1 MKDNEAAFPS
11 FLQYVNKVFGF
22 RAQLGT
28 LVDARCDPV
37 YSAAVVFQ
45 AVFYGFLFRLGSF
58 HQLEAEIEEP
68 FLQHWLGVA
77 RPFREGTLRYSY
89 SSFEL
94 EPLEEMLVGINRQLK
109 RNKVLSQ
116 GQLAGRIV
124 AGLDGVEVISS
135 YSRCCDSCLQRRVRE
150 KTKEGEVVERV
161 QYYHRLVGCQVISS
175 PVKPILGVEWLRP
188 GEDEVGAAKR
198 LLERIDRQYGS
209 RFFDV
214 LLLDSLY
221 AQAPVL
227 ELADEIGWDLVIVL
241 KQEARDLYQD
251 AQGLFNGRA
260 PDLCFSE
267 SAPGRRVQARIWD
280 QDGLP
285 FTQSY
290 PARVRVLRSDE
301 TVAEHRVQGGE
312 LKMVITLHHWV
323 WLSTL
328 DSGSVNAK
336 VLWQMGHLRWKN
348 ENNGWNDLT
357 QNWMLKH
364 GFLHACKHR
373 VKLVQPGENNE
384 PREALVSNSGLPAV
398 ILTLCIAF
406 VLFTAFTL
414 LHSKFYRAHKSTYRE
429 VARKLYRSMLRTL
442 PPIRAPD
449 G

>member
-11 FLQYVNKVFGF
+11 FFQYINRVFDF
-22 RAQLGT
+22 RAHLES
-28 LVDARCDPV
+28 LADARCDPV

-45 AVFYGFLFRLGSF
+45 AVFYGFLFRLLSF

-77 RPFREGTLRYSY
+77 KAFREGTLRYSY

-109 RNKVLSQ
+109 RNKVFSR

-124 AGLDGVEVISS
+124 AALDGIEVLSS
-135 YSRCCDSCLQRRVRE
+135 YSRCCDSCLRRRVRE
-150 KTKEGEVVERV
+150 KTKEGELVERI
-161 QYYHRLVGCQVISS
+161 QYYHRLVGCQIVSS
-175 PVKPILGVEWLRP
+175 AVKPILGVEWLRP
-188 GEDEVGAAKR
+188 GEDEVGAAGR
-198 LLERIDRQYGS
+198 LLEKIDRQYGS

-227 ELADEIGWDLVIVL
+227 RLADEIGWDLVIVL

-251 AQGLFNGRA
+251 AQGLFDRRG

-267 SAPGRRVQARIWD
+267 SAPGRTVQVRIWD

-285 FTQSY
+285 FTHSY
-290 PARVRVLRSDE
+290 PAPVRVLRSDE
-301 TVAEHRVQGGE
+301 TITEHRVQGGK
-312 LKMVITLHHWV
+312 LKTAVTLHNWV

-328 DSGSVNAK
+328 DSRNVKARM
-336 VLWQMGHLRWKN
+336 LWQMGHLRWKN

-373 VKLVQPGENNE
+373 VKRIQPGENDE
-384 PREALVSNSGLPAV
+384 PEEGLVSNRGLPAV
-398 ILTLCIAF
+398 VLTLCIVF

-414 LHSKFYRAHKSTYRE
+414 LHSKFYRARRSTYRE
-429 VARKLYRSMLRTL
+429 VAQKLYRSMLWTL